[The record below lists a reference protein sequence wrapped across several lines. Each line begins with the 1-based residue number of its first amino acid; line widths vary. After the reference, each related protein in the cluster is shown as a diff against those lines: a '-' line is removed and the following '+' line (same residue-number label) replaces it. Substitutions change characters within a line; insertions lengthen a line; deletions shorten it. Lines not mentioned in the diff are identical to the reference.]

1 MAPAN
6 IIGIVEGINFT
17 GEYPMQIMRTP
28 DDRFEGLDGYPFKPN
43 YTNVKAADGSD
54 IRIHHIDEGE
64 GPLLICMHGQ
74 PTWSYLWRKMVAP
87 LTQAGFRVVAPD
99 LVGFGR
105 SDKPAAQDDYTYVN
119 HVDWMGQWLAANDFT
134 DATLVCQDW
143 GGLIGLRMLTA
154 APDRFSRIVVANTGL
169 PDNTLVKPET
179 SAALAQ
185 MAPNVPL
192 VSAAELGAKMGSG
205 APDAFLHWI
214 KFASESPEFTAS
226 SIFSPKTAP
235 EVLKGYEAPFPDESY
250 FAGARKFPSLVPLM
264 PHHSDDRADNDKAWE
279 VLGAWDKPVLTA
291 FSDRDPV
298 TKGGEVAFQKRIP
311 GAKGVAHVT
320 ITDGGHFL
328 QEDKPEEFAAAII
341 TFVQALS
348 A

>member
-1 MAPAN
+1 
-6 IIGIVEGINFT
+6 
-17 GEYPMQIMRTP
+17 MQVLRTP
-28 DDRFEGLDGYPFKPN
+28 DDRFEGLEGFAYAPN
-43 YTNVKAADGSD
+43 YTNVKAADGAD

-74 PTWSYLWRKMVAP
+74 PTWSYLWRKMVGP

-105 SDKPAAQDDYTYVN
+105 SDKPAEQDDYTYAS
-119 HVDWMGQWLAANDFT
+119 HVDWMGQWLEANDFT

-143 GGLIGLRMLTA
+143 GGLVGLRMLTA
-154 APDRFSRIVVANTGL
+154 APERFSRIVVANTGL

-192 VSAAELGAKMGSG
+192 VAASELGAKMGSG

-214 KFASESPEFTAS
+214 KFAAESPEFRPS
-226 SIFSPKTAP
+226 SVFPPSTSA
-235 EVLKGYEAPFPDESY
+235 EVLKGFEAPFPDESY
-250 FAGARKFPSLVPLM
+250 FAGARKFPSLVPIM

-311 GAKGVAHVT
+311 GAKGVEHVT
-320 ITDGGHFL
+320 ITGGGHFL

-341 TFVQALS
+341 TFMQAHL